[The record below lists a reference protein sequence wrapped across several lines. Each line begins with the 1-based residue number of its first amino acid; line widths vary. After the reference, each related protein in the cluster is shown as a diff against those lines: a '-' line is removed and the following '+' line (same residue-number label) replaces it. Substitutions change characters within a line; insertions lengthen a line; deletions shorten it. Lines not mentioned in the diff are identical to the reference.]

1 MSIRLPLEFVS
12 RVTRWNGE
20 SNEVIGV
27 TLNREESEMPL
38 YLENLDE
45 RTRRLM
51 LDEMEYDI
59 QRNQFHISPLLS
71 GQGQHDYPALLREA
85 IKNGND
91 ETLAE
96 SLRAHR
102 RLARAVPRR
111 SPKGGFTIAATPDN
125 AAEILAEGQFNRYYI
140 RAVARRA
147 IEDGVPEVVVYRAK
161 PVKQPRPQSE
171 ALVESTLPADR
182 LLEDL
187 RSYTGD
193 DPPGLG
199 VPAGPNS
206 SLSVRLP

>member
-1 MSIRLPLEFVS
+1 MA
-12 RVTRWNGE
+12 
-20 SNEVIGV
+20 
-27 TLNREESEMPL
+27 L
-38 YLENLDE
+38 YLVNLDD

-51 LDEMEYDI
+51 LAEMQYDI
-59 QRNQFHISPLLS
+59 DHHQLHISPLLS
-71 GQGQHDYPALLREA
+71 GQGQRDYPALLREA
-85 IKNGND
+85 IESGD
-91 ETLAE
+91 DVTLAE
-96 SLRAHR
+96 SLRSHR
-102 RLARAVPRR
+102 RLTRAVPRR
-111 SPKGGFTIAATPDN
+111 NPKGGFTIAATPGN
-125 AAEILAEGQFNRYYI
+125 AAEVLAEGQFNRYYI

-147 IEDGVPEVVVYRAK
+147 LEDGLSEVVVYRAK

-171 ALVESTLPADR
+171 ALVESTLPAEK